1 MMPSHP
7 FSLLSWLLF
16 LSAGLTLGLA
26 LFASRQRH
34 YPVAHWFTWL
44 TLAMSVYSLGYGM
57 ELATGTLTQLKFWIN
72 IQFIGA
78 VFIPALLLLMS
89 YAYQYH
95 RHPPLTYRLLLL
107 GLGGLNLAVQ
117 LGNDYH
123 RLNLADIQFDVVD
136 GLTLSRLTFGPWY
149 YVLMLY
155 AHLAVLVSLLV
166 FYRSWRRAPRFHS
179 HQALV
184 LLCGAALPWLGYL
197 VSLASLTNQ
206 LRLDW
211 CVLSFSVSGLCF
223 GYGLFR
229 YRFTHLPPIGREQV
243 FDEISEAVVVL
254 DSQGRLLDFNRQA
267 VQLYPVLSR
276 DLIGRTAEPL
286 LKELL
291 PLLQQEGQA
300 RLSLS
305 RQGRQ
310 YEVRC
315 HRIRQDG
322 PHTVGYALLMH
333 DVTDRHQLL
342 LQLRQQAE
350 VDELTGVN
358 NRRKILGL
366 LEEAIAQLWQGG
378 HHQPLSLILFDLDF
392 FKQLNDSQ
400 GHQLGDQMLKRL
412 ASLVQETLMPG
423 EQLGRYGGDEFLLLL
438 PGKTTKEALAL
449 ACQIN
454 QLIQQQLTMSLS
466 LGIAGYQLQD
476 SAHSLIQRA
485 DLALY
490 QAKARGR
497 GQACQQADTGLL
509 EDEGR

>member
-1 MMPSHP
+1 MMPSHA

-26 LFASRQRH
+26 LFASRQRY
-34 YPVAHWFTWL
+34 YPVAPWFTWL

-57 ELATGTLTQLKFWIN
+57 ELAAGNLTQLKFWIN
-72 IQFIGA
+72 VQFLGA
-78 VFIPALLLLMS
+78 AFIPALLLLMS
-89 YAYQYH
+89 HAYQYH
-95 RHPPLTYRLLLL
+95 RHPPQTYSLVLL
-107 GLGGLNLAVQ
+107 GLSALVLTIQ

-123 RLNLADIQFDVVD
+123 RLNLADIQFDIID
-136 GLTLSRLTFGPWY
+136 GLTLSRLTFGPCY
-149 YVLMLY
+149 YMLMLY
-155 AHLAVLVSLLV
+155 ANLAAVVSLSV
-166 FYRSWRRAPRFHS
+166 FYRRWRRTPRFHS
-179 HQALV
+179 HQALA

-197 VSLASLTNQ
+197 VSLAPLTNQ
-206 LRLDW
+206 LQLDW
-211 CVLSFSVSGLCF
+211 CVLSFGFSSLCF

-229 YRFTHLPPIGREQV
+229 YRFIHLPPIGREQV
-243 FDEISEAVVVL
+243 FNEISEAVVVL
-254 DSQGRLLDFNRQA
+254 DARGCLLDFNHQA
-267 VQLYPVLSR
+267 VQLYPAL
-276 DLIGRTAEPL
+276 GRERVGMPAAPL
-286 LKELL
+286 LRELL
-291 PLLQQEGQA
+291 PLLQQDSDA
-300 RLSLS
+300 RLPLT

-315 HRIRQDG
+315 HHLRHGGTQ
-322 PHTVGYALLMH
+322 PVGYALLMH

-358 NRRKILGL
+358 NRRKILSL
-366 LEEAIAQLWQGG
+366 LEAAISQVWQDG

-400 GHQLGDQMLKRL
+400 GHLLGDQMLKRL
-412 ASLVQETLMPG
+412 ACLVQETLMPG
-423 EQLGRYGGDEFLLLL
+423 ESLGRYGGDEFLLLL
-438 PGKTTKEALAL
+438 PGKTTAEALEL
-449 ACQIN
+449 ARQIN

-466 LGIAGYQLQD
+466 LGVAGYQLQD